1 LKLELTFCVTNILT
15 RATYTQAKTL
25 VTQAM
30 FLHVL
35 VDSLKED
42 DSLGWL
48 AQVGLNGIAKLFSL
62 QKKYSNKKK

>member
-1 LKLELTFCVTNILT
+1 
-15 RATYTQAKTL
+15 
-25 VTQAM
+25 M